1 MADNTEMATIYSN
14 EWAEA
19 YEQKQSW
26 LRGMVQTKG
35 DVSGDTFKFILEG
48 DADEAVSR
56 GANNNIPYADD
67 NQSSTDC
74 SLAEYHHLARKNNFN
89 IYSSSVDQRLS
100 MQRRGVISTNK
111 KTDSI
116 LLTQLDTTSFDT
128 NSGSAAAA
136 SLALLSEAVA
146 ILDANF
152 VPRDGERYGLL
163 TPMAWQ
169 QMMKVNQFSSGDW
182 VSDMPFMKHTEWRQW
197 NSVKWSVH
205 PGLSGV
211 GTSTAKCFAWHKW
224 AVGHALNK
232 GNMTTKIGQN
242 EEHDYSWART
252 SSYQGGKL
260 LRAAGVVRIKH
271 NDTASLS

>member
-1 MADNTEMATIYSN
+1 MSDNTVTQTLYDT
-14 EWAEA
+14 EWNAA

-35 DVSGDTFKFILEG
+35 DVNGDTFVFILEG
-48 DADEAVSR
+48 DADEAVER
-56 GANNNIPYADD
+56 TANNNIPYADD
-67 NQSSTDC
+67 DQDSTSC
-74 SLAEYHHLARKNNFN
+74 TLKEYHHLARKNRFK
-89 IYSSSVDQRLS
+89 IFSSSVDQRGS

-111 KTDSI
+111 KTDAI
-116 LLTQLDTTSFDT
+116 LLTQLDTTTYAT
-128 NSGSAAAA
+128 NSDAAAAA

-146 ILDANF
+146 TLDANF

-182 VSDMPFMKHTEWRQW
+182 VSDQPFMKSTEWRQW

-211 GTSTAKCFAWHKW
+211 GTSSAKCFVWHKW

-232 GNMTTKIGQN
+232 GAMTTRIGEN

-260 LRAAGVVRIKH
+260 LRAKGVVRIKH
-271 NDTASLS
+271 NDTTAL

>member
-1 MADNTEMATIYSN
+1 MTDVTVTQTLYSN
-14 EWAEA
+14 EWNQA

-35 DVSGDTFKFILEG
+35 DVQGDTFVFVLEG
-48 DADEAVSR
+48 DADEAQER
-56 GANNNIPYADD
+56 AANGNLTYADD
-67 NQSSTDC
+67 NQSSTNAT
-74 SLAEYHHLARKNNFN
+74 LKEYHHLARKNNFN
-89 IYSSSVDQRLS
+89 IYSSPVDQRLS

-111 KTDSI
+111 KTDS
-116 LLTQLDTTSFDT
+116 LLLAKLDTTTYDT
-128 NSGSAAAA
+128 NAAAAAAA
-136 SLALLSEAVA
+136 SLALLCEAVA

-169 QMMKVNQFSSGDW
+169 QMMKVREFSSKDW
-182 VSDMPFMKHTEWRQW
+182 VPDEPFMKSTEWRQW

-211 GTSTAKCFAWHKW
+211 GTATAKCYAWHKW

-232 GNMTTKIGQN
+232 GNMTTKIGVN

-252 SSYQGGKL
+252 SSYQGAQL
-260 LRAAGVVRIKH
+260 LRAKGVVRIKH
-271 NDTASLS
+271 NDTTSLA

>member
-1 MADNTEMATIYSN
+1 MDATVFQTLYN
-14 EWAEA
+14 DEWTEA

-26 LRGMVQTKG
+26 LRGTVQTKG
-35 DVSGDTFKFILEG
+35 DINGNQFVFVLEG
-48 DADEAVSR
+48 DADEAVTRS
-56 GANNNIPYADD
+56 ANTNIPYADD
-67 NQSSTDC
+67 TQSSVTC
-74 SLAEYHHLARKNNFN
+74 TLNEYHHLARKNSFN

-111 KTDSI
+111 KTDSLI
-116 LLTQLDTTSFDT
+116 LTALNDTTYDT
-128 NSGSAAAA
+128 NSGSATAA

-163 TPMAWQ
+163 TPKAYQ

-182 VSDMPFMKHTEWRQW
+182 VSDQPFMKTTQWREW
-197 NSVKWSVH
+197 NSVKWTMH

-211 GTSTAKCFAWHKW
+211 GTATALCFVYHKW
-224 AVGHALNK
+224 AVGHGLNK
-232 GNMTTKIGQN
+232 GNMTTKVGTN

-252 SSYQGGKL
+252 SSYQGAKL
-260 LRAAGVVRIKH
+260 LRAAGVVRMKH
-271 NDTASLS
+271 NDTTAL

>member
-1 MADNTEMATIYSN
+1 MADNTVTQTLYN
-14 EWAEA
+14 TEWTEA

-26 LRGMVQTKG
+26 LRGTVQTKG
-35 DVSGDTFKFILEG
+35 DVNGESFVFILEG
-48 DADEAVSR
+48 DADEAVTR

-67 NQSSTDC
+67 DQTST
-74 SLAEYHHLARKNNFN
+74 SVTLAEYHHLARKTNFN

-111 KTDSI
+111 KTDVLI
-116 LLTQLDTTSFDT
+116 LAQFDATTYDT

-136 SLALLSEAVA
+136 SLALLSESVA
-146 ILDANF
+146 IMDANG
-152 VPRDGERYGLL
+152 VPRDGERYGVL

-182 VSDMPFMKHTEWRQW
+182 VSDMPFMRYTEWRVW
-197 NSVKWSVH
+197 NSVKWSIH
-205 PGLSGV
+205 PFLTGV
-211 GTSTAKCFAWHKW
+211 GTSTAKCFIWHKW

-232 GNMTTKIGQN
+232 GAMQTRIGQN

-252 SSYQGGKL
+252 TSYQAAKL
-260 LRAAGVVRIKH
+260 LRAGGVVRIKH
-271 NDTASLS
+271 NDTAAL